1 VLNTELRRQFMNG
14 HPDAERI
21 KNLVAEAGIVNAK
34 LEKDDLAFAVKKH
47 FERLSDE
54 LAKTP
59 EDPDVLQ
66 RFTASAELLPILPFQ
81 VDLWKPQ
88 NIYSQLT
95 ATVLPEIKSRG
106 DEKTKEWTEKF
117 FVLGE
122 KLGFHIHRD

>member
-1 VLNTELRRQFMNG
+1 LRRQFVNG

-21 KNLVAEAGIVNAK
+21 KNLVAEAGSMKAK

-54 LAKTP
+54 LAKAP
-59 EDPDVLQ
+59 EDPEVLQ
-66 RFTASAELLPILPFQ
+66 RFIASADLLPVLPFQ

-95 ATVLPEIKSRG
+95 AKALPEIKNRG
-106 DEKTKEWTEKF
+106 DDKGKEWTEKF
-117 FVLGE
+117 FALGE
-122 KLGFHIHRD
+122 KLGFHIHRN